1 MSQKRLNGLDLILI
15 EEDMLNEIN
24 YNKLINDFASKK
36 AWKNIF

>member
-36 AWKNIF
+36 A